1 MRISVVGAYG
11 YTGQLICRE
20 LVNAGIPFSIFGRD
34 NDKLQA
40 FKDGIKSVSTALS
53 LDMRSAEDVQQLIG
67 CSDLIVNCAGPFTD
81 ESQFLVSSAAENG
94 KIYLDISGEIGFVR
108 DSYERNNSIALKSK
122 ALIVHGCAFESLV
135 VDLMIQSLQENAT
148 GIDSIRSF
156 YWFNQKRMSPGT
168 RMTMKL
174 SRFRKLLKISNGE
187 WAIGDAIKDQL
198 KVTSSHSDSKYV
210 AVPYPLP
217 EVAYAKWNIQPKRAE
232 SFLLLS
238 HDEAMFVGIRKNED
252 QEALNV
258 LDKIRKIKPNGPS
271 KEELEEQRSILAI
284 EIKDENGLVF
294 NSVVNAINMYQTT
307 AISIRLAIQQL
318 QNSQGKLVGVKSP
331 AKLFVGV
338 EKETLK
344 ALKVSQNLENPFIIA
359 DV

>member
-1 MRISVVGAYG
+1 
-11 YTGQLICRE
+11 
-20 LVNAGIPFSIFGRD
+20 
-34 NDKLQA
+34 
-40 FKDGIKSVSTALS
+40 
-53 LDMRSAEDVQQLIG
+53 
-67 CSDLIVNCAGPFTD
+67 
-81 ESQFLVSSAAENG
+81 
-94 KIYLDISGEIGFVR
+94 
-108 DSYERNNSIALKSK
+108 
-122 ALIVHGCAFESLV
+122 
-135 VDLMIQSLQENAT
+135 
-148 GIDSIRSF
+148 
-156 YWFNQKRMSPGT
+156 
-168 RMTMKL
+168 
-174 SRFRKLLKISNGE
+174 
-187 WAIGDAIKDQL
+187 
-198 KVTSSHSDSKYV
+198 
-210 AVPYPLP
+210 
-217 EVAYAKWNIQPKRAE
+217 
-232 SFLLLS
+232 
-238 HDEAMFVGIRKNED
+238 MFVGIRKNED